1 MTPVDYAL
9 IAIRLPLLVWFGIE
23 VFRVTLGLGL
33 AAVDGIGVT
42 ATRTRF
48 ARLSDRQ
55 VLRKH
60 AVRTGLL
67 LGALALTLLVQVLLL
82 ELV

>member
-1 MTPVDYAL
+1 LTAFDYAL
-9 IAIRLPLLVWFGIE
+9 IVIRLPLLVWLGIE

-48 ARLSDRQ
+48 ARLSNRR

-60 AVRTGLL
+60 AVRTGVL